1 MYNVDIKEILRNN
14 PEANEGLR
22 IDQVIKVPFKKAKVQ
37 RVEKNKLQQQQ
48 QVQAG
53 MDSLLSGDGSE

>member
-1 MYNVDIKEILRNN
+1 VSDKKRVEVQKFKSELN
-14 PEANEGLR
+14 
-22 IDQVIKVPFKKAKVQ
+22 KVMTGAGAQQKIQ
-37 RVEKNKLQQQQ
+37 VEKNKLQQQQ